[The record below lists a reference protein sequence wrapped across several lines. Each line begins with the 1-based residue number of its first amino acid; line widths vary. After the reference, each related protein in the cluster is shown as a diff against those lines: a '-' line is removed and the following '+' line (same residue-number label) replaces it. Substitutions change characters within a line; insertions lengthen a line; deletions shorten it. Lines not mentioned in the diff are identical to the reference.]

1 MAYLV
6 IRDGENWSTIF
17 QLVPDKLT
25 SIGRAPTNQIVVTDD
40 RCSRTH
46 AEIFY
51 NRGDWFVRDLGS
63 RNGTYL
69 NLDRIV
75 SEHRLDPGNILRI
88 GKTLLYF
95 VENLQQAYAKSS
107 TNLPAV
113 DPQLTM
119 GSGGLEANLV
129 IPPHESEMITHRR
142 DKTLLL
148 ETPSSSGDS
157 SKIKSSLTTDLCKLA
172 LDLSRLDDFK
182 QAADKAL
189 DALMDQI
196 SVDIGAVMLLP
207 PEITPEHFNSSSQL
221 NLLTFQS
228 RRGAK
233 YRGVSDFL
241 AVTVVREGQGIMA
254 QDIGEDSSLAQKDS
268 RGELDAKSMICA
280 PLRFEHTI
288 LGLIHLFSTNTDQ
301 KPTPADLDY
310 ALAVADTLA
319 VVFDNLAHRNQL
331 ARNLKKVES
340 ENIQLRRQLGV
351 QSELVGNSQMM
362 MEITE
367 QIALAAGSKATVLI
381 RGESGTGKELVARAV
396 HFSSVRANNPF
407 ICLNCAAL
415 SEDLLA
421 SELFGHEKG
430 AFTGATERKIGKFEA
445 ADGGT
450 LMLDEIGEMSQNIQ
464 AKFLRVLEGHPFERV
479 GGNKPINV
487 DVRVIAATNRDL
499 EKEVTE
505 KHFRR
510 DLFFRLRVLEIV
522 VPALR
527 KRPEDIITLSEY
539 FLKRYKEET
548 GRKIEGFTPSAM
560 RCLQEYRWPGNVREL
575 KNVIERAVVL
585 CRTPRIGESDLL
597 LSNLATA
604 GDTFVPGKQA
614 DGGVFAPCSLLDME
628 SKHIESMM
636 NYCEWNKSRAAALL
650 GIERSTLDRK
660 LIRYKIRKPA
670 GKWNEE

>member
-6 IRDGENWSTIF
+6 IRDGESWSTIF
-17 QLVPDKLT
+17 QLIPGKT
-25 SIGRAPTNQIVVTDD
+25 TTIGRASTNQIVLSDD

-46 AEIFY
+46 AEVYY
-51 NRGDWFVRDLGS
+51 NSGDWYVRDLNS

-69 NLDRIV
+69 NADPV
-75 SEHRLDPGNILRI
+75 TTDMRLEPGQILRI

-95 VENLQQAYAKSS
+95 VENVQQAYAKSS
-107 TNLPAV
+107 APLPLT
-113 DPQLTM
+113 DPQMTI
-119 GSGGLEANLV
+119 GVNGAGAQQR
-129 IPPHESEMITHRR
+129 ESELITHRR
-142 DKTLLL
+142 NKTQLLDQGIQPADVRGK
-148 ETPSSSGDS
+148 TSM
-157 SKIKSSLTTDLCKLA
+157 TTDLCKLA
-172 LDLSRLDDFK
+172 LDLSRVDDFK
-182 QAADKAL
+182 EAADKAL
-189 DALMDQI
+189 EALMEHI
-196 SVDIGAVMLLP
+196 PVDIGAVMLLP
-207 PEITPEHFNSSSQL
+207 PEILPERFTNASQL
-221 NLLTFQS
+221 QLLTFQS
-228 RRGAK
+228 RRGVK

-241 AVTVVREGQGIMA
+241 ATTVVREGQGIMA

-280 PLRFEHTI
+280 PLRFEHSI
-288 LGLIHLFSTNTDQ
+288 LGLIHLFSTDAME
-301 KPTPADLDY
+301 KPVPADLDY
-310 ALAVADTLA
+310 ALAVADALA
-319 VVFDNLAHRNQL
+319 VVFDNLNHRNQL

-340 ENIQLRRQLGV
+340 ENMQLRRQLGV
-351 QSELVGNSQMM
+351 QSELVGNSQIMM
-362 MEITE
+362 DITE

-381 RGESGTGKELVARAV
+381 RGESGTGKELVARAI
-396 HFSSVRANNPF
+396 HYSSVRANNAF
-407 ICLNCAAL
+407 LCLNCAVL

-450 LMLDEIGEMSQNIQ
+450 LMLDEIGEMSPNIQ

-479 GGNKPINV
+479 GGNKPITV

-505 KHFRR
+505 KNFRR

-522 VPALR
+522 VPPLR

-539 FLKRYKEET
+539 FLKRFKDET

-585 CRTPRIGESDLL
+585 CRSARISESDLL

-604 GDTFVPGKQA
+604 GDSFTAGPVQE
-614 DGGVFAPCSLLDME
+614 GGGFTPCSLTDME
-628 SKHIESMM
+628 ARHIEAMM
-636 NYCEWNKSRAAALL
+636 KYCEWNKSRAASLL

-660 LIRYKIRKPA
+660 LLRYKIRKPA
-670 GKWNEE
+670 GVWDDERE